1 MTASRAL
8 LRDLQAAFWADVPER
23 KTRKSVVMPA
33 TQLEHHEPA
42 PKLEVLGPVKIDRRV
57 WVSSTRGH
65 ERPRRLAVVA
75 GARQVSRPGCDPAA
89 RGRSVRSCTGSP
101 SPEGRPRPPR
111 SRGSVAGSAGPGAS
125 AEPDAGAAGLPAPA
139 APAAGRESGSRGWP
153 GNAARVVQLAGRGLH
168 AGWAMP
174 PAAVAPASVTRPPP
188 VLPVPA
194 DREHDELHPV
204 LIPPPAA

>member
-42 PKLEVLGPVKIDRRV
+42 PKLEVLGPVKIDRRF

-111 SRGSVAGSAGPGAS
+111 SRGSVAGPRTPPDRSDGSVRLCRSVAASGAGCTGAGCRRPRPP
-125 AEPDAGAAGLPAPA
+125 AQRRRRTLARGHTADAG
-139 APAAGRESGSRGWP
+139 W
-153 GNAARVVQLAGRGLH
+153 GNGKARRSSARKARLER
-168 AGWAMP
+168 
-174 PAAVAPASVTRPPP
+174 
-188 VLPVPA
+188 
-194 DREHDELHPV
+194 
-204 LIPPPAA
+204 